1 MPREARGAGGWP
13 CSKPLPAGWELLDS
27 LSRCSGGV
35 RGLSALAELHGT
47 PKVLLVPP
55 PWEEE
60 EEVWGRALQAETL
73 K

>member
-1 MPREARGAGGWP
+1 MS
-13 CSKPLPAGWELLDS
+13 C
-27 LSRCSGGV
+27 CSGGV